1 MLFMV
6 TLIGTLQTTIHNRF
20 YYTKNFIFTKI
31 GEFQFCTQD
40 YSTVTDFAKFLG

>member
-6 TLIGTLQTTIHNRF
+6 TLIGTLQTTIHNRL
-20 YYTKNFIFTKI
+20 YYNKNFILTKI

-40 YSTVTDFAKFLG
+40 YSTITE